1 MVLITDHIITVH
13 ILVVMVHIYRTL
25 DKIHEALE
33 ANWES
38 TSVMMRFE
46 LNPP

>member
-1 MVLITDHIITVH
+1 MVLITDHIIIIH
-13 ILVVMVHIYRTL
+13 IVDVILHIYNTF
-25 DKIHEALE
+25 DKIQVTLA

-38 TSVMMRFE
+38 TSVMMRFD